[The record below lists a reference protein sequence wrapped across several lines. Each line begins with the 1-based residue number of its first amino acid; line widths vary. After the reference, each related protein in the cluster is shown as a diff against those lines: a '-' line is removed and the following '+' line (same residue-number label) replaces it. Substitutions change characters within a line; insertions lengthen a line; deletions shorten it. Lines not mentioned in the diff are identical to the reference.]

1 MVRIYYIIDVT
12 IKEFKMKNIMIAIIA
27 LIIIVTECVGC
38 QIAFNNFKETINTM
52 YGAENVILT
61 MFYCFVFMIDVV
73 VLKIKEGI

>member
-1 MVRIYYIIDVT
+1 
-12 IKEFKMKNIMIAIIA
+12 MKNIMIVIIA
-27 LIIIVTECVGC
+27 LIIIIAECVGC
-38 QIAFNNFKETINTM
+38 QVAFNNFKETVNTM